1 MRQYYQVKAK
11 HPDALLLFR
20 VGDFYETFGQDAIK
34 ASKALGIVLTHRNN
48 GSDDTELAGFPYH
61 ALDNYLPKL
70 VKAGYRVAICE
81 QLEKP
86 SKEKKIVERG
96 VTELVT
102 PGVAMDDKLLDHNRN
117 NYLASVHIDKQGLR
131 HGIALADI
139 STGEFLVSEGNSVYI
154 EKLLQSFQPA
164 EVLFPKSQR
173 QLFDALFGEGLYTYP
188 LEEWIFTTDFTRQR
202 LLDHFQVLTLKGF
215 GIEELDAAQIAAGTI
230 LYYLSTTEN
239 KQIQQLNQVSRIHSD
254 EFVWLDRF
262 TIRNL
267 ELVHSAHESGTPLI
281 GILDKTTSPMG
292 ARLLRKW
299 VLLPLTRI
307 ADIRSRQDVVAYYA
321 SQADATAGLQK
332 CIRLM
337 GDLERLI
344 AKVPS
349 ARVNPREVLQI
360 HKALEAIDELRQLIA
375 QVQVPEVRRIA
386 DGLNPCSPLAAG
398 IARTLQED
406 APLQVQ
412 KGGVIA
418 DAVSPELDELR
429 HLIHHSKEI
438 LASIQQ
444 KEAQRTGIT
453 SLKIGFNN
461 VFGYYLEVTNKYKD
475 QDRIPDDWVR
485 KQTLANAERYITDEL
500 KQLEAKILHAED
512 KIQELEMALF
522 QQLVAEVQ
530 SYLQPIQYN
539 AHLVAQLDVL
549 LSFAHLATELNY
561 VRPEINDGLEIDIR
575 EGRHPVIES
584 NLPPGE
590 SYVPNDVYLHNEDQ
604 QVLLIT
610 GPNMAG
616 KSALL
621 RQTALICLMAQMGS
635 FVPAAA
641 ARIGMVDKIFTRV
654 GASDNISS
662 GESTFMVEMNETA
675 SIMNNLSERSLILLD
690 EIGRGTSTYDGISI
704 AWAIAEFLHSN
715 PFARPKTLF
724 ATHYHELNE
733 LAEKFP
739 RIRNFSIATREA
751 GQKVVFLRKLV
762 PGGSQHSFGIHVA
775 RMAGMPRTIVDRAS
789 EILLHLEQKF
799 VEDNKTA
806 VKARART
813 ALQSVQTPSYQL
825 SVFQTQD
832 PQAEHV
838 AKLIRETDLN
848 GMTPIDC
855 FMKLQEWKELLK

>member
-20 VGDFYETFGQDAIK
+20 VGDFYETFGQDAVK

-102 PGVAMDDKLLDHNRN
+102 PGVAMDDKLLDHTRN

-131 HGIALADI
+131 HGMALADI
-139 STGEFLVSEGNSVYI
+139 STGEFLVSEGSSAYI

-173 QLFDALFGEGLYTYP
+173 QLFDTLFGEGHYTYP

-239 KQIQQLNQVSRIHSD
+239 KQIQQLNQISRIHSD

-292 ARLLRKW
+292 ARLLRRW

-307 ADIRSRQDVVAYYA
+307 ADIRSRQDVVAYYTA
-321 SQADATAGLQK
+321 EPDAAGALQK
-332 CIRLM
+332 YIRLM

-349 ARVNPREVLQI
+349 ARINPREVLQI
-360 HKALEAIDELRQLIA
+360 RKALEAIGELKQLISEA
-375 QVQVPEVRRIA
+375 QVPEIRRIA
-386 DGLNPCSPLAAG
+386 DGLNPCTPLAAE
-398 IARTLQED
+398 IARSLQED
-406 APLQVQ
+406 APLQLH

-453 SLKIGFNN
+453 SLKVGFNN

-475 QDRIPDDWVR
+475 QDRIPEDWVR

-512 KIQELEMALF
+512 KIQELELALF
-522 QQLVAEVQ
+522 QQLVAQVQ
-530 SYLQPIQYN
+530 SYLQPIQYD

-549 LSFAHLATELNY
+549 LSFAQQATERSY
-561 VRPEINDGLEIDIR
+561 TRPEIDDGLEIDIR

-799 VEDNKTA
+799 VEDNKSA

-813 ALQSVQTPSYQL
+813 SLQSVQTPSYQL